1 MSYLHSRLGGHEEPD
16 HARDV
21 LPRTA
26 PQNPQTEAQTP
37 SQTGPQISQGER
49 ADERFRRIRCRSEVT
64 GLHAVNL
71 VADISDAAA
80 SAPIVIVDLS
90 LTARIDAV
98 GLGVLVSGART
109 CRDAG
114 SELRIV
120 GAHGMV
126 AQALR
131 FTGLSRALST
141 HATVE
146 DALRGK

>member
-1 MSYLHSRLGGHEEPD
+1 MDPVSYLHSRLAGHEEPD
-16 HARDV
+16 RARDV
-21 LPRTA
+21 QPRTA
-26 PQNPQTEAQTP
+26 ARTTREEPAD
-37 SQTGPQISQGER
+37 GP
-49 ADERFRRIRCRSEVT
+49 FRKIRCRSEVT

-80 SAPIVIVDLS
+80 LVPIVIIDLS

-98 GLGVLVSGART
+98 GLGALVSGGRS
-109 CRDAG
+109 CRDRG

-120 GAHGMV
+120 GANGMV

-146 DALRGK
+146 DALRGR

>member
-1 MSYLHSRLGGHEEPD
+1 MSHLHSRLGGHEEP
-16 HARDV
+16 HR
-21 LPRTA
+21 A
-26 PQNPQTEAQTP
+26 PGVGP
-37 SQTGPQISQGER
+37 SLTGRVPDGSREGPD
-49 ADERFRRIRCRSEVT
+49 ARFRRIRCRSEVT
-64 GLHAVNL
+64 ELHAVNL

-80 SAPIVIVDLS
+80 CVPVVIVDLS

-98 GLGVLVSGART
+98 GLGVLVSGARA
-109 CRDAG
+109 CRDSG

-141 HATVE
+141 HATIE
-146 DALRGK
+146 DALSGK

>member
-1 MSYLHSRLGGHEEPD
+1 MGPVSYLHTRLSGHEEPERAPD
-16 HARDV
+16 
-21 LPRTA
+21 LPPRTA
-26 PQNPQTEAQTP
+26 SPWAPDEPHQALA
-37 SQTGPQISQGER
+37 GEF
-49 ADERFRRIRCRSEVT
+49 ETIRCRSEIT

-80 SAPIVIVDLS
+80 RAPIVIVDVS
-90 LTARIDAV
+90 LTARVDAS
-98 GLGVLVSGART
+98 GLGALVSGARS

-114 SELRIV
+114 SGLRIV

-141 HATVE
+141 HATLE
-146 DALRGK
+146 DALHRL